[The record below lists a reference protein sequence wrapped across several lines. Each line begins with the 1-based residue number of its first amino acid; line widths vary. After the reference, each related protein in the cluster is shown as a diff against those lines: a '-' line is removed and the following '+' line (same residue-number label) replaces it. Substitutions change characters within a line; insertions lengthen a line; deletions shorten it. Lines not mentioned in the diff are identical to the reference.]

1 MGVKYMNNNQVPQ
14 NTDKGLKNI
23 LLGIQM
29 QKNTIAI
36 IAGVVG
42 IISLFLPYAKAQAFG
57 FSQSVSYI
65 QTGNGIVLL
74 ILILIAMG
82 AYIARR
88 GGIGFILSAI
98 AALLTIVDFMS
109 IASVVQDSYGIASHG
124 MGAYL
129 AVIATIAMTVAT
141 FIGANSII
149 NNK

>member
-1 MGVKYMNNNQVPQ
+1 MPQ

-23 LLGIQM
+23 LLGTQM

-74 ILILIAMG
+74 ILILIALE
-82 AYIARR
+82 AYIMKRNR
-88 GGIGFILSAI
+88 IGVI
-98 AALLTIVDFMS
+98 ASVIATIICLIDFMS
-109 IASVVQDSYGIASHG
+109 VASVVHDSYGIASHTIG
-124 MGAYL
+124 TYL
-129 AVIATIAMTVAT
+129 SLIAVIVIAAVA
-141 FIGANSII
+141 FIRIGRAL
-149 NNK
+149 

>member
-1 MGVKYMNNNQVPQ
+1 MNNNQVPQ

-23 LLGIQM
+23 LLGTQM

-82 AYIARR
+82 AYIAR

-129 AVIATIAMTVAT
+129 AVIATIAMTVAA

-149 NNK
+149 NNKWFKF

>member
-1 MGVKYMNNNQVPQ
+1 MNNNQVPQ

-23 LLGIQM
+23 LLGTQM

-42 IISLFLPYAKAQAFG
+42 IISLFLPQAFG

-82 AYIARR
+82 AYIVRR

-129 AVIATIAMTVAT
+129 AVIATIAMTVAA

>member
-1 MGVKYMNNNQVPQ
+1 MNNNQVPQ

-23 LLGIQM
+23 LLGTQM

-74 ILILIAMG
+74 ILILIALE
-82 AYIARR
+82 AYIMKRNR
-88 GGIGFILSAI
+88 IGVI
-98 AALLTIVDFMS
+98 ASVIATIICLIDFMS
-109 IASVVQDSYGIASHG
+109 VASVVHDSYGIASHTIG
-124 MGAYL
+124 TYL
-129 AVIATIAMTVAT
+129 SLIAVIVIAAVA
-141 FIGANSII
+141 FIRIGRAL
-149 NNK
+149 

>member
-23 LLGIQM
+23 LLGTQM

-74 ILILIAMG
+74 ILILIALE
-82 AYIARR
+82 AYIMKRNR
-88 GGIGFILSAI
+88 IGVI
-98 AALLTIVDFMS
+98 ASVIATIICLIDFMS
-109 IASVVQDSYGIASHG
+109 VASVVHDSYGIASHTIG
-124 MGAYL
+124 TYL
-129 AVIATIAMTVAT
+129 SLIAVIVIAAVA
-141 FIGANSII
+141 FIRIGRAL
-149 NNK
+149 

>member
-1 MGVKYMNNNQVPQ
+1 MNNNQVPQ

-23 LLGIQM
+23 LLGTQM

-74 ILILIAMG
+74 ILILIALE
-82 AYIARR
+82 AYIMKRNR
-88 GGIGFILSAI
+88 IGVI
-98 AALLTIVDFMS
+98 ASVIATIICLIDFMS
-109 IASVVQDSYGIASHG
+109 VASVVHDSYGIASHIIG
-124 MGAYL
+124 TYL
-129 AVIATIAMTVAT
+129 SLIAVIVIAAVA
-141 FIGANSII
+141 FIRIGRAL
-149 NNK
+149 